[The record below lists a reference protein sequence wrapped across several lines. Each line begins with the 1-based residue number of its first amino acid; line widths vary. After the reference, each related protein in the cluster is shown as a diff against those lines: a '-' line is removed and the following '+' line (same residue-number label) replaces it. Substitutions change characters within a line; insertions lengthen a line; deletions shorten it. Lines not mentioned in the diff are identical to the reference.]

1 MKKLYFMLA
10 AMVFAVAGYLSPQ
23 VMASKTVYFV
33 NYFDWTTVNCY
44 TYGNSETCGGWPGA
58 PMDKTGGKY
67 KGKDV
72 YSKTFNDGAS
82 YVIFNNKTSN
92 TDSGG
97 TQTAGNNKVSIQDGA
112 LYYWT
117 DSNNNESVSILTSW
131 SYDAVPAPATMYM
144 FGNING
150 SGNDGWNNKTTNSA
164 TKQSGDVYKW
174 NNFVVSQESWFRFIG
189 DSKEYS
195 TDENPVDDK
204 TVTDGVTDYQTKN
217 SGDKAF
223 NIGAGKYNIT
233 LKWNN
238 GSPLLTVQ
246 KATDPVVTVTDYWL
260 RGNFSGW
267 GTADAYKFTPDAKG
281 EEYTLRVNNG
291 KVLCDNEFK
300 VGAAGDDN
308 WESYT
313 NRNKNMEVNTTYSGL
328 FNEQYSDNMKLK
340 AGAVPE
346 NTPVTII
353 FNKKNKTIIFKMD
366 QVVTNSWKFVYRI
379 GGNEIELPFDDNN
392 QITGFDK
399 FKTKTSDS
407 GDAYYF
413 YVKYGNTKYGASDN
427 EWINP
432 DVPKL
437 SKVLVSGGNNVKY
450 HFNGVKGKS
459 KSYTIKWTPGIH
471 KIEFVEESDYAYD
484 TFYFNMMHNED
495 NKNGVK
501 EVKLMMLGGPIS
513 AFPSGSWSADIVR
526 DLTLRTDAQGARM
539 YSYKFTEA
547 ELGKYKNAAVY
558 ITDNNNQHHWFVCRA
573 NANQSMTDAE
583 GAKNGWNHVDAG
595 GNNENNWLKYVYVA
609 SGDGLAAQS
618 YITYEEW
625 QKRLVENKNTVYFT
639 GDGVDGLSWNP
650 ENENIES
657 EDGVDGVVYW
667 TNKTSSDI
675 YFKISWLKPYD
686 QWVKSG
692 KSGGSID
699 NQRAWA
705 TFNMG
710 IIAFDKVKGKD
721 YFEHESDNTNDNI
734 VVNLN
739 KILPYNRKSAENW
752 KIRGDDGAVDGTK
765 VLVLDSHS
773 ECKTVTLLT
782 FEPNPQLNVEAG
794 SIVNTALTPGDAAK
808 LHDVQ
813 EAESH
818 VFHGEKTN
826 GLAHITSLNT
836 LSATATLVAKYAE
849 LTTNGANMT
858 VKYDFYANGDVI
870 YTTQGED
877 PNNELFNFANIAVG
891 DGSTVGARGLYYDK
905 DTKCQ
910 FHSKFANGTLSG
922 DFKAASPEVV
932 IDKKGYAVLDENPET
947 LSAMFTAKVQ
957 MPSHTDMAVK
967 PVIYPDFEVKVND
980 YSSNNYHLSAPEKAN
995 GGEIVHSNHAVAK
1008 QYTWFDKVD
1017 YTPATSASGYD
1028 HDTHNWT
1035 AKLGADN
1042 AAWPFY
1048 LPDVLKLANEEN
1060 KAWCGESGDMKT
1072 TLDFT
1077 AYAVYPFLIDRKAT
1091 VAVTTKSNAPRR
1103 APANLDFSDAHDY
1116 HIVLVRMPA
1125 STTVELDENSPLTG
1139 IDDIVAPEADA
1150 EAVYY
1155 TLDGRL
1161 AGSNP
1166 AAGVYIRRVGNK
1178 AEKIYIR

>member
-23 VMASKTVYFV
+23 VMASKTVYFANTDNWSIV
-33 NYFDWTTVNCY
+33 KCHHWG
-44 TYGNSETCGGWPGA
+44 GNNGSSGNGNDMTSTE
-58 PMDKTGGKY
+58 KTY
-67 KGKDV
+67 KGATV
-72 YSKTFNDGAS
+72 YSYDLPDDCTGFNFNKNDWGNGKQTGNLS
-82 YVIFNNKTSN
+82 IVENGLYVWPK
-92 TDSGG
+92 G
-97 TQTAGNNKVSIQDGA
+97 TT
-112 LYYWT
+112 
-117 DSNNNESVSILTSW
+117 NEQPTITGITNW
-131 SYDAVPAPATMYM
+131 SYDAVSVSAPATMYM

-150 SGNDGWNNKTTNSA
+150 SGDDGWNKKDTNGA
-164 TKQSGDVYKW
+164 AKQSGDVYKW
-174 NNFVVSQESWFRFIG
+174 ENFEFSQGSWFRFNDG
-189 DSKEYS
+189 SSQYS
-195 TDENPVDDK
+195 TNQDSDYGVSDGA
-204 TVTDGVTDYQTKN
+204 TDVQTKEKSVN
-217 SGDKAF
+217 AF
-223 NIGAGKYNIT
+223 QINAGTYNIT

-246 KATDPVVTVTDYWL
+246 KATDPVGPITDYWL
-260 RGNFSGW
+260 RGKFTDW
-267 GTADAYKFTPDAKG
+267 GTNDTYKFTPDAKG
-281 EEYTLRVNNG
+281 EVYTLKVNNG
-291 KVLCDNEFK
+291 KLLCDNSSDTSDNFGFK
-300 VGAAGDDN
+300 VGAAGSSD
-308 WESYT
+308 WESYST
-313 NRNKNMEVNTTYSGL
+313 GNSSMELNTLYTDMTSG
-328 FNEQYSDNMKLK
+328 NNMKLK
-340 AGAVPE
+340 SGSLAE
-346 NTPVTII
+346 NQEVTVI
-353 FNKKNKTIIFKMD
+353 FNKKNKTIIFKTD
-366 QVVTNSWKFVYRI
+366 PVVTNSWKFVYSI

-399 FKTKTSDS
+399 FKNLTSVNQT
-407 GDAYYF
+407 GTYYF
-413 YVKYGNTKYGASDN
+413 YVKYGSTKYGVKN
-427 EWINP
+427 GIWING
-432 DVPKL
+432 DNHTSEHL
-437 SKVLVSGGNNVKY
+437 IANGSNVNY
-450 HFNGVKGKS
+450 NFQGDNGKS
-459 KSYTIKWTPGIH
+459 KSYTINWNPSTHTIS
-471 KIEFVEESDYAYD
+471 FVAEADYAYD

-501 EVKLMMLGGPIS
+501 EVKLMLLERPIS
-513 AFPSGSWSADIVR
+513 AFPSGLWDADIVR

-558 ITDNNNQHHWFVCRA
+558 ITDDDNQHHWFVCRA
-573 NANQSMTDAE
+573 NADQSMSNE
-583 GAKNGWNHVDAG
+583 EHPKNGWNHVDAG

-609 SGDGLAAQS
+609 SGKGLAAQS
-618 YITYEEW
+618 YITYDEW

-639 GDGVDGLSWNP
+639 GEGVDGLSWNP
-650 ENENIES
+650 EIENIES
-657 EDGVDGVVYW
+657 ADGVDGVVYW

-721 YFEHESDNTNDNI
+721 YFDHESDETNDNI
-734 VVNLN
+734 VVKLN

-752 KIRGDDGAVDGTK
+752 KIRGGDGAADGTK

-773 ECKTVTLLT
+773 ECKTVALLT

-794 SIVNTALTPGDAAK
+794 SIVDTDLTPDDAAK

-813 EAESH
+813 VADSH

-836 LSATATLVAKYAE
+836 LSAKATLVAKYAE

-858 VKYDFYANGDVI
+858 VKYNFYANGDVI
-870 YTTQGED
+870 YTTGGED
-877 PNNELFNFANIAVG
+877 PNNEEFKFANIAVG
-891 DGSTVGARGLYYDK
+891 DGSTVGARGLYFDN

-922 DFKAASPEVV
+922 DFKAQSPV
-932 IDKKGYAVLDENPET
+932 IQSIGTKGYAVMSDAPET
-947 LSAMFTAKVQ
+947 LSAMFAANVTLPTNGV
-957 MPSHTDMAVK
+957 V
-967 PVIYPDFEVKVND
+967 YPDFEVKVNEN
-980 YSSNNYHLSAPEKAN
+980 SSNNYHLSAPEKAN
-995 GGEIVHSNHAVAK
+995 GGEIVHRNHAVAK
-1008 QYTWFDKVD
+1008 QYTWFDKVA
-1017 YTPATSASGYD
+1017 YTPATSASDYD

-1035 AKLGADN
+1035 VKLGADN
-1042 AAWPFY
+1042 AAWPLY
-1048 LPDVLKLANEEN
+1048 LPDVLKLANDDN
-1060 KAWCGESGDMKT
+1060 HKWYGESGDMNT

-1091 VAVTTKSNAPRR
+1091 VTVTTKSNAPRR
-1103 APANLDFSDAHDY
+1103 AAANLDFSDAHDY
-1116 HIVLVRMPA
+1116 HIVLVRIPA
-1125 STTVELDENSPLTG
+1125 STTVELDEKSPLTG

-1178 AEKIYIR
+1178 AEKVYIR